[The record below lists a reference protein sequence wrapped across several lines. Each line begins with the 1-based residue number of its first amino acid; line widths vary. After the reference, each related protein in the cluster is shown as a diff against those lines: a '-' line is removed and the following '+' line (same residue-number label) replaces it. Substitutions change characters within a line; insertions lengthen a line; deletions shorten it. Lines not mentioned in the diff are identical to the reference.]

1 MTTFTLLLGIG
12 DGPQLVVKAMED
24 GLTIGVDNNGRLGVC
39 GMDQKD
45 LTRDEVVVLANFID
59 NWIEKR

>member
-12 DGPQLVVKAMED
+12 DGPQLVVKATED
-24 GLTIGVDNNGRLGVC
+24 GLMIGVDDKGRLGVY
-39 GMDQKD
+39 GMEQKD